1 MKKKAKTLIWL
12 IVAFVAIA
20 FLVGN
25 TDRAKFKEVITG
37 ISWHW
42 VVWAVLLLLTAQT
55 ILASR
60 WILLLQVHKVYI
72 SLYQAVKLTYLGLFY
87 NNMMPGAVGGDI
99 IKGWYI
105 TRHGTKDQRVK
116 AAVTVFVD
124 RLVGLIGI
132 VMVGL
137 IASFFVREKM
147 EYEGIQVRWVVWGV
161 FAAMVLVS
169 IVFLSRHVRRLLMI
183 SQLLE
188 KLPFAKILRQIDEA
202 IRIYRR
208 HIPIMLMTMLLTAV
222 LQGLAIV
229 AIWMLTQALHLE
241 NVTFV
246 QCLIIMPIVWVI
258 SSAIP
263 VPGGL
268 GIIENLVTYL
278 FCVVINPDQP
288 GQAIDQ
294 AVAMALMYRLLY
306 LSCSMPGAIVPI
318 FGGHLPKADEMQR
331 ELEQP
336 PDEE

>member
-12 IVAFVAIA
+12 IVAFAAIA

-25 TDRAKFKEVITG
+25 TDRAKFKEAITG

-60 WILLLQVHKVYI
+60 WVLLLQVHKVYI

-132 VMVGL
+132 IMVGL
-137 IASFFVREKM
+137 IASFFVRGKM

-169 IVFLSRHVRRLLMI
+169 IVFLSRRVRRLLMI

-208 HIPIMLMTMLLTAV
+208 HIPIMLMTMLLTAI

-246 QCLIIMPIVWVI
+246 QCLIIMPIVWVV

-306 LSCSMPGAIVPI
+306 LSCSMPGALVPI

-331 ELEQP
+331 ELEQQS
-336 PDEE
+336 DKE

>member
-12 IVAFVAIA
+12 IVAFAAIA

-25 TDRAKFKEVITG
+25 TDRAKFKEAITG
-37 ISWHW
+37 INWHW

-60 WILLLQVHKVYI
+60 WVLLLQVHKVYI

-105 TRHGTKDQRVK
+105 TRHSTKDQRVK

-132 VMVGL
+132 ILVGL
-137 IASFFVREKM
+137 IASFFVRGKM
-147 EYEGIQVRWVVWGV
+147 EYEGIQVRWVVWSV

-169 IVFLSRHVRRLLMI
+169 IVFLSRRVRRLLMI

-208 HIPIMLMTMLLTAV
+208 HISIMLMTMLLTAV

-246 QCLIIMPIVWVI
+246 QCLIIMPIVWVV

-294 AVAMALMYRLLY
+294 AIAMALMYRLLY
-306 LSCSMPGAIVPI
+306 LSCSMPGALVPI

-331 ELEQP
+331 ELEQQS
-336 PDEE
+336 DEE